1 VVSERTGS
9 RGAGS
14 AAGDGLRPN
23 GGSSPGGA
31 SLDGTL
37 LDESRPEDDWPK
49 DAIESDPAD
58 RSLAFLLGRTLD
70 LFFGSVVLLAGC
82 VILAAGL
89 GVVGARGTTAFTYGG
104 ALDGILSQI
113 GVTGPAAAMV
123 ATATAANV
131 LAGAILIR
139 LAAEH
144 PFRSPSDLVLGG
156 LVGAVI
162 ADTSLL
168 FLLGSFGLFGWP
180 ELVLFHAAVFV
191 GYAILRRRGPAWR
204 LLKSRVRIRL
214 RRPAAWWPLV
224 LALWAGPVIVQL
236 ASPASPFMDILPNHV
251 APVEH
256 VLTFGSYDTLI
267 TSPSP
272 IYGPSRLMLGWI
284 GTLGMLT
291 TLTGLHAVLAEAAFA
306 TPLAILVA
314 LALRRAASAMFGG
327 SASFWVLLTFPLTF
341 TFLRIP
347 DTRGTVLAFPLA
359 LYTLSIVA
367 EELRV
372 IAEWRPPPSFRP
384 DLTLTFALAG
394 SVFVHPLIGLF
405 IYAAAAGALVF
416 YPVQL
421 GPKLIPA
428 LGGSLPMILGQALV
442 MLGVDAPSWVG
453 LAGFAAGVGVA
464 FALAAVVAF
473 AVRALSRTEVAALV
487 SDWSFDT
494 AETAGICRAALL
506 LTATASLLRITQTH
520 VNLVED
526 YPLLQIDLFSRLVLL
541 TLIGTV
547 LALLRPQRGWILLG
561 CAVVAGCALWAWA
574 SLVGVEGLSD
584 QAIHYEVPKGVEYWL
599 PVMLALGGAAAIS
612 AIWRLRRIGPV
623 KHLAVLGFLV
633 VSLYPLTVPV
643 AVGPVTLDTSV
654 VEAPL
659 ADGTLIG
666 EHRGAESLGISLREA
681 ETGYWDF
688 FGYPD
693 PRNIIDEPRQ
703 QVVDEIRT
711 LESQGRIGPSTQIL
725 HIASDFQ
732 QWTSVPIGVFT
743 GALETS
749 ISLDPILNIHTEG
762 GRLLGFD
769 SLAGQVASH
778 PGYIVFEPQNL
789 NQATDDAVMGLI
801 SGAGYREIWSNW
813 QATIFEAG

>member
-1 VVSERTGS
+1 VVNERTGS
-9 RGAGS
+9 RDTGLTGAVELPGIVGP
-14 AAGDGLRPN
+14 GDGDALGERWWEAKER
-23 GGSSPGGA
+23 GGTFA
-31 SLDGTL
+31 
-37 LDESRPEDDWPK
+37 
-49 DAIESDPAD
+49 SDPID
-58 RSLAFLLGRTLD
+58 RSFAFLFGRTLD

-82 VILAAGL
+82 VILAVGL
-89 GVVGARGTTAFTYGG
+89 TVVGSRWTTAFTYGG

-113 GVTGPAAAMV
+113 GVTGPAALMV
-123 ATATAANV
+123 AAASAANIMT
-131 LAGAILIR
+131 GAIVIR
-139 LAAEH
+139 LTSER
-144 PFRSPSDLVLGG
+144 PFRSLSDLVLGG

-162 ADTSLL
+162 ADTALL
-168 FLLGSFGLFGWP
+168 LALGSVGLFGWP
-180 ELVLFHAAVFV
+180 ELLVFHVAVV
-191 GYAILRRRGPAWR
+191 GAYAGMRWLGSDWR
-204 LLKSRVRIRL
+204 LIEGSLRIRL
-214 RRPAAWWPLV
+214 RRPVAWWPLV

-256 VLTFGSYDTLI
+256 VRIFGSYDTLI

-284 GTLGMLT
+284 GTLGTLA
-291 TLTGLHAVLAEAAFA
+291 TLTGLHAVLANAAFA

-314 LALRRAASAMFGG
+314 LALRRAAGAMFGG
-327 SASFWVLLTFPLTF
+327 SAGFWVLLTFPLTF

-347 DTRGTVLAFPLA
+347 DTRATVLAFPLA
-359 LYTLSIVA
+359 LYALSIVA

-372 IAEWRPPPSFRP
+372 IAEWRPPPSLRP
-384 DLTLTFALAG
+384 DLALTFALAG
-394 SVFVHPLIGLF
+394 TVIVHPLIGLF
-405 IYAAAAGALVF
+405 VYLAVAGAFVF

-421 GPKLIPA
+421 GPRLIPA
-428 LGGSLPMILGQALV
+428 LGGALPMILGQALV
-442 MLGVDAPSWVG
+442 MLGVDAPSWLG

-464 FALAAVVAF
+464 FALAAVVAITT
-473 AVRALSRTEVAALV
+473 RMLGRTEVAAFI

-494 AETAGICRAALL
+494 AETAGICRMALL
-506 LTATASLLRITQTH
+506 LAATASLLRITQTH
-520 VNLVED
+520 VNLIED
-526 YPLLQIDLFSRLVLL
+526 FPLLQIDLFSQLVLL
-541 TLIGTV
+541 ALIGAV
-547 LALLRPQRGWILLG
+547 LAVLRPQRGWILLG
-561 CAVVAGCALWAWA
+561 WTIVAGCGVWAWA
-574 SLVGVEGLSD
+574 SLVGVVGLSD

-599 PVMLALGGAAAIS
+599 PVMLALGAAAAVS
-612 AIWRLRRIGPV
+612 AIWRMRHIGPI
-623 KHLAVLGFLV
+623 KHLTLLGFLV

-643 AVGPVTLDTSV
+643 SIGPVTLNTSV

-659 ADGTLIG
+659 ADSTLIG
-666 EHRGAESLGISLREA
+666 QHRGAESLGLALREA
-681 ETGYWDF
+681 QTGYWDF

-693 PRNIIDEPRQ
+693 SRNIIDEQRQ
-703 QVVDEIRT
+703 QVVDEIRS

-749 ISLDPILNIHTEG
+749 ISLNPIVNIHTEG

-769 SLAGQVASH
+769 SLAPQIAAH

-789 NQATDDAVMGLI
+789 NQATHDAVMGLV

-813 QATIFEAG
+813 QAIIFEAGP